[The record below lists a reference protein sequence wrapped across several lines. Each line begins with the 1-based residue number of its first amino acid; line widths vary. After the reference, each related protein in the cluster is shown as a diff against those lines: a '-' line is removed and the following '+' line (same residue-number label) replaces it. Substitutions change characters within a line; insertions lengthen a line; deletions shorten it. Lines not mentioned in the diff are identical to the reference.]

1 MIIQTIQNHKNKLQS
16 PIFYWALCYKPIF
29 TNMKKI
35 ILSLAMLATVAT
47 FAQKDELKVL
57 KRFDNMQSQPS
68 QNDMDKLSNA
78 LSVLDTKVDVLS
90 DEDKVLYHYFKVSQ
104 PIMEVMMVSM
114 KNPSDV
120 AAIQKASEKYNNPN
134 FLESL
139 SNHYKT
145 MVDLE
150 KKIGKKEY
158 TDDIKPI
165 MDMMKQQMTQA
176 AFKLNTDKK
185 YKEASDAFYALYKF
199 DKSNGSNLENAA
211 ILASQSGD
219 YKLAEKLYEEYA
231 NSDYLNNG
239 IIYYAIS
246 KVSGAEEIMANR
258 DERVKM
264 IAMGTHEKPRD
275 EKVALKKPEVYK
287 NLAIVTSQ
295 NGDVEKSKKAY
306 DKALELNPKDADVIE
321 GAFIVYFNSGYNKLK
336 DDQNL
341 VDELN
346 ANLDN
351 KTKYDELMLKRK
363 EMFKNALPD
372 FEKAYQLKRNDQ
384 NTKQLLKMSYDML
397 DMKDKAAMIK

>member
-1 MIIQTIQNHKNKLQS
+1 
-16 PIFYWALCYKPIF
+16 
-29 TNMKKI
+29 MKKV
-35 ILSLAMLATVAT
+35 ILSLAMLASVAT

-78 LSVLDTKVDVLS
+78 LSVLDSHVDLLS
-90 DEDKVLYHYFKVSQ
+90 DEDRILYHYFKVSQ
-104 PIMEVMMVSM
+104 PIMEVMMVAM
-114 KNPSDV
+114 KNPNDAV
-120 AAIQKASEKYNNPN
+120 AIQKASEKYNNPD

-139 SNHYKT
+139 SSHYKT

-158 TDDIKPI
+158 TDDIKPMI
-165 MDMMKQQMTQA
+165 DMMKQQMSQA
-176 AFKLNTDKK
+176 AFKLNTEKK
-185 YKEASDAFYALYKF
+185 YRDASNAFYALYKF

-211 ILASQSGD
+211 ILAAQAED
-219 YKLAEKLYEEYA
+219 YKLAEKLYEEFA

-239 IIYYAIS
+239 VIYYATS
-246 KVSGAEEIMANR
+246 KVSGEEVTLANR
-258 DERVKM
+258 DERVKL
-264 IAMGTHEKPRD
+264 IALGTHEKPRD

-336 DDQNL
+336 DDQKL
-341 VDELN
+341 VNELN
-346 ANLDN
+346 ANLNN
-351 KTKYDELMLKRK
+351 KTKYDELMLERK

-372 FEKAYQLKRNDQ
+372 FEKAYQLKKNDE
-384 NTKQLLKMSYDML
+384 NTKQLLKMSYEML
-397 DMKDKAAMIK
+397 DMKDKAALIK